1 MHELVDLSVAVQ
13 CLPACKDKRI
23 SNSDA
28 KLMWLRQALTISDP
42 HNYKPHRT
50 EIIDHSCDM
59 LYVCVGLLLP
69 IPFTFHA
76 I

>member
-1 MHELVDLSVAVQ
+1 
-13 CLPACKDKRI
+13 
-23 SNSDA
+23 
-28 KLMWLRQALTISDP
+28 MWLRQTLTISDP

-59 LYVCVGLLLP
+59 LYVCVGLLPP